1 MNVTLRQLSV
11 FESVARHLS
20 FTRAAE
26 ELFLTQPAVS
36 MQIKQLEENVGLPL
50 FEQLGKKIFLT
61 EAGREFYHYSRVIA
75 QQLAEAEAVLE
86 DLKGVTRGRLD
97 ISVASTANY
106 FATRLLAAFV
116 HRYEG
121 ISFSLDV
128 TNRETLLRQLE
139 SNERDLVI
147 MGKPPEG
154 MGLATEAFMEN
165 PLVVIAAPDHPLAKE
180 RKIPLA
186 RLQEET
192 FVVRERGSGTR
203 IAMERFFAEHH
214 AKLTAGMEMTSNEAI
229 KQAVSAGLGL
239 GIVSIHTLALE
250 LQLGCLTVLD
260 VEDFPILRHWY
271 LVHRAGKRLSPVAQA
286 FREFVLSEAKGLLHM
301 PGAKGRR

>member
-61 EAGREFYHYSRVIA
+61 EAGRELYHYSRVIA